1 MSNYPSAP
9 PFGGPFAYVPQWP
22 HASTPNSLP
31 SLPPH
36 TFPSNGDYTASISHS
51 NANSFHQNSNI
62 AGLGAFGA
70 TGTLPPPLPFMGLP
84 PPPFPSFPLSSVT
97 FPPVPLANGPQ
108 PDGRS
113 VAAARTFAN
122 DGAVHTL
129 DSQATTESSSR
140 QDSDR
145 EEGEV
150 SDMEGQIPSQAK
162 EAGSERS
169 ITLNRHQDVS
179 GGICDSALN
188 SGFPRNRT
196 QHLGIKDPGNF
207 AAIPR
212 EVSGKTNQGTDEA
225 PSELHPCS
233 RDSESPYNPPI
244 SIAEVPHGSESE
256 APNSS
261 AMRPKSPPM
270 SIPKEAQFQLSTK
283 SPSQLRIQAQGA
295 LLSLAP
301 HNIRYSELVGEGI
314 NPMVLK
320 QLYEEVGIKIAT
332 SQPGTSVPSVPV
344 KLVASGHE
352 ANATADLPV
361 VKRTA
366 KELTDQEAPQ
376 QRKISE
382 VEAANKALT
391 PPVLSSTPQPDGG
404 KPLERKEVIARML
417 AARAAKTSGT
427 PQLSKPDAENES
439 TVTTAPSVPATETLT
454 LPSSEAT
461 ESEKEIRVREK
472 NKAQT
477 ELARQR
483 IELLKKQ
490 GLTRTQSKP
499 RAGSISQNTLQQNN
513 DAVQVSTPPASSP
526 AIRHPLPNRPPA
538 PDPAPSARIP
548 GLFMTE
554 QSSHHEPNIKADGG
568 AVTVS
573 ASQPRVT
580 HRKRPRASD
589 FNEPVVTSK
598 SSFGHIQ
605 NGGAPDDR
613 LIIDISDD
621 EVFYGEA
628 DTDDMDIDSS
638 ADQILQDA
646 RSKALRGAKIPRLE
660 GYPSSTGSVGQ
671 RNNGSFN
678 TKISASSTPQSPFR
692 NNDRQDLRQV
702 DLEIQ
707 AMRRRI
713 AEMEEK
719 KKSKS
724 ASDLARPPG
733 TLSPSRLS
741 QAENAI
747 PEVGLLQCPPAAAMP
762 SIEKETAESTIISN
776 GTHGTISKK
785 PVSSESGELENLRFK
800 LLRKK
805 EIESGLPVL
814 DAEILRSETRLA
826 EVKEEMERLLAEI
839 AKGKHGRQQL
849 VEELQHLQSEANSHS
864 LDEVETTQRLLE
876 NKEPPKNTEEATPMP
891 NDTVDGDLA
900 VPDALALQTGD
911 SEGSRSASLSRDTG
925 AATDLEPASASE
937 PLDTAEHQTVF
948 SAHVTDDLGE
958 APPAPSLS
966 ESGGSAMDESI
977 DSALS
982 EPVQEPA
989 LEQTAAA
996 SATPPDGSGTSES
1009 VDISET
1015 GSILMENS
1023 HDSLPERPRFTD
1035 AAAELP
1041 NAGDDDGQVDVRNSR
1056 ESSAESEA
1064 SEAYEPPEPDTSAD
1078 SADELYTPS
1087 FSPSSGRGELPD
1099 VSAHTVGQP
1108 QADKP
1113 LTGTVLVSDVSQTP
1127 EVGNLD
1133 HAQKEMPGFG
1143 FSPYHSPLR
1152 FFRAYR
1158 YHPNFVDN
1166 VSGGYR
1172 SLTYSHDIDPMV
1184 YVCPFEVAG
1193 GVCNDRSCEFQHFRD
1208 MTLSDDK
1215 ILVQMG
1221 SLREGKT
1228 QEEKDNYLAGLKQI
1242 INDMRRDQVKDFSTV
1257 AAEIAAYR
1265 RRFLQDPSRILPL

>member
-1 MSNYPSAP
+1 MLPNRLFLLPMSNYPSAP

-70 TGTLPPPLPFMGLP
+70 TGSLPPPLPFMGLP

-97 FPPVPLANGPQ
+97 FPPVPLPNGPQ

-122 DGAVHTL
+122 DRAVHTL
-129 DSQATTESSSR
+129 DSQATAKSSSR

-150 SDMEGQIPSQAK
+150 SDMEGQISSQAK
-162 EAGSERS
+162 AAGSERS
-169 ITLNRHQDVS
+169 ITLNRRQDVS
-179 GGICDSALN
+179 GGIRDSALD
-188 SGFPRNRT
+188 SGSPGNGT
-196 QHLGIKDPGNF
+196 QHLGIKGPGNS

-212 EVSGKTNQGTDEA
+212 EVSGKTNRGTEEA
-225 PSELHPCS
+225 PSELHPS
-233 RDSESPYNPPI
+233 SESPYDPPI
-244 SIAEVPHGSESE
+244 SIAEVPHGLESE

-261 AMRPKSPPM
+261 AMRSKSPPM
-270 SIPKEAQFQLSTK
+270 SIPKEAQSQSSAK

-301 HNIRYSELVGEGI
+301 HNIRYSELVEEGI

-320 QLYEEVGIKIAT
+320 QLYEEIGIKIAT
-332 SQPGTSVPSVPV
+332 PQPGTSVPSVPV
-344 KLVASGHE
+344 KLVSSGHE

-366 KELTDQEAPQ
+366 KELTDQEVPQ
-376 QRKISE
+376 QRKTSE
-382 VEAANKALT
+382 VEAANKALS
-391 PPVLSSTPQPDGG
+391 PPVLSSTSQPDGG

-427 PQLSKPDAENES
+427 PQLSKPDAEKEN

-461 ESEKEIRVREK
+461 ESEKENRVREK

-499 RAGSISQNTLQQNN
+499 RPGSMLQNTLQQNN
-513 DAVQVSTPPASSP
+513 EAVQVPTPPASSP

-538 PDPAPSARIP
+538 PDSAPSARIP

-554 QSSHHEPNIKADGG
+554 QSSHQEPTTKADGG
-568 AVTVS
+568 SVTV
-573 ASQPRVT
+573 AVSQPRVT

-605 NGGAPDDR
+605 NGGVPDDK

-646 RSKALRGAKIPRLE
+646 RSKALRGAKTPRLE
-660 GYPSSTGSVGQ
+660 GYPSSIGFVGQ

-678 TKISASSTPQSPFR
+678 TRISTSSTPQSPFR

-733 TLSPSRLS
+733 TLSPSHLS

-747 PEVGLLQCPPAAAMP
+747 PEVGLLQCHPTAAMP

-776 GTHGTISKK
+776 GTHGPISKK
-785 PVSSESGELENLRFK
+785 PISSESGELENLRFK

-814 DAEILRSETRLA
+814 DAAIHRSETRLA
-826 EVKEEMERLLAEI
+826 EVKEEMETLVAEI

-864 LDEVETTQRLLE
+864 LDEVETMQRPPE
-876 NKEPPKNTEEATPMP
+876 NKELPKNTEE
-891 NDTVDGDLA
+891 GRF
-900 VPDALALQTGD
+900 
-911 SEGSRSASLSRDTG
+911 RS
-925 AATDLEPASASE
+925 
-937 PLDTAEHQTVF
+937 
-948 SAHVTDDLGE
+948 
-958 APPAPSLS
+958 
-966 ESGGSAMDESI
+966 I
-977 DSALS
+977 
-982 EPVQEPA
+982 
-989 LEQTAAA
+989 
-996 SATPPDGSGTSES
+996 
-1009 VDISET
+1009 
-1015 GSILMENS
+1015 
-1023 HDSLPERPRFTD
+1023 
-1035 AAAELP
+1035 
-1041 NAGDDDGQVDVRNSR
+1041 
-1056 ESSAESEA
+1056 
-1064 SEAYEPPEPDTSAD
+1064 
-1078 SADELYTPS
+1078 
-1087 FSPSSGRGELPD
+1087 
-1099 VSAHTVGQP
+1099 
-1108 QADKP
+1108 
-1113 LTGTVLVSDVSQTP
+1113 
-1127 EVGNLD
+1127 
-1133 HAQKEMPGFG
+1133 
-1143 FSPYHSPLR
+1143 
-1152 FFRAYR
+1152 
-1158 YHPNFVDN
+1158 
-1166 VSGGYR
+1166 
-1172 SLTYSHDIDPMV
+1172 
-1184 YVCPFEVAG
+1184 C
-1193 GVCNDRSCEFQHFRD
+1193 
-1208 MTLSDDK
+1208 
-1215 ILVQMG
+1215 
-1221 SLREGKT
+1221 
-1228 QEEKDNYLAGLKQI
+1228 
-1242 INDMRRDQVKDFSTV
+1242 
-1257 AAEIAAYR
+1257 
-1265 RRFLQDPSRILPL
+1265 